1 VKNPALKVAFAYIV
15 FGALWILFSD
25 MLVNAFFP
33 DKASLSTVQTYKG
46 WAFVVSS
53 GLLFYFMIFREFR
66 GKAKANV
73 LLTRQKDF
81 SNSVLNSAGVYVAV
95 IDDRGT
101 IARINEKFERLF
113 SSSGGEIIGKSIY
126 DIFLNPSTA
135 SGLRS
140 AVDDI
145 RDGDGEQVFESG
157 CPVPGNTLHIR
168 WSLRFLAS
176 WKEETDYF
184 VLTGVDITKVVE
196 SERSATKRLNNIQAL
211 HEIDL
216 AVSYNVELEKMLDVF
231 LEKSISRLEVD
242 GADIYLL
249 SEDNKLRFTH
259 GMGSISGK
267 SLPVDLPLEGTVP
280 GRVVL
285 TGEPYS
291 GPLRP
296 DSGVNC
302 PRLEMIKGMK
312 ISEYHAVPL
321 QTRGKTLGVLE
332 VFSVDERERDSEWH
346 DFLIT
351 LAGQGSLAIDVAIMI
366 ESLKASNKMIKHAY
380 DQTLEGLAMAL
391 ELRDIEMEGHSRR
404 VTELSMALAR
414 EMGLSDGEL
423 ESFYRGA
430 LLHDIGKISV
440 PDEILFKKGP
450 LDESE
455 WEIMKAHTVYARKLL
470 SQIDYLVPSL
480 DIPYCHHER
489 WDGSGY
495 PQGLKG
501 EEIPLSARI
510 FAIVDVYDALTSE
523 RPYKHAWSEEE
534 ALKYLRE
541 NSGKLFDERIVDRF
555 LKIVKS

>member
-1 VKNPALKVAFAYIV
+1 
-15 FGALWILFSD
+15 
-25 MLVNAFFP
+25 
-33 DKASLSTVQTYKG
+33 
-46 WAFVVSS
+46 
-53 GLLFYFMIFREFR
+53 
-66 GKAKANV
+66 
-73 LLTRQKDF
+73 
-81 SNSVLNSAGVYVAV
+81 
-95 IDDRGT
+95 
-101 IARINEKFERLF
+101 
-113 SSSGGEIIGKSIY
+113 
-126 DIFLNPSTA
+126 
-135 SGLRS
+135 
-140 AVDDI
+140 
-145 RDGDGEQVFESG
+145 
-157 CPVPGNTLHIR
+157 
-168 WSLRFLAS
+168 
-176 WKEETDYF
+176 
-184 VLTGVDITKVVE
+184 
-196 SERSATKRLNNIQAL
+196 
-211 HEIDL
+211 
-216 AVSYNVELEKMLDVF
+216 
-231 LEKSISRLEVD
+231 
-242 GADIYLL
+242 
-249 SEDNKLRFTH
+249 
-259 GMGSISGK
+259 
-267 SLPVDLPLEGTVP
+267 
-280 GRVVL
+280 
-285 TGEPYS
+285 
-291 GPLRP
+291 
-296 DSGVNC
+296 
-302 PRLEMIKGMK
+302 MK

-351 LAGQGSLAIDVAIMI
+351 LAGQGSLAIDCYHE

>member
-1 VKNPALKVAFAYIV
+1 M
-15 FGALWILFSD
+15 WILFSD

-33 DKASLSTVQTYKG
+33 DKASLSAVQTYKG

-66 GKAKANV
+66 GKVKANV

-81 SNSVLNSAGVYVAV
+81 SNSVLDSAGVYVAV
-95 IDDRGT
+95 IDGKGT
-101 IARINEKFERLF
+101 IARINEKFEKLF
-113 SSSGGEIIGKSIY
+113 ASSGREIVGESIY
-126 DIFLNPSTA
+126 DVFLNPSTA
-135 SGLRS
+135 SVLRS
-140 AVDDI
+140 AVESI
-145 RDGDGEQVFESG
+145 RDIDSEQVFESG
-157 CPVPGNTLHIR
+157 CTVSGKTLHIR

-176 WKEETDYF
+176 WKEENDYF

-196 SERSATKRLNNIQAL
+196 SERNATKRLNDIQAL

-216 AVSYNVELEKMLDVF
+216 AVSYNIELEKMLDVF

-259 GMGSISGK
+259 GMGLLSDK
-267 SLPVDLPLEGTVP
+267 SLPIDLPLEGTVP
-280 GRVVL
+280 GKVVL
-285 TGEPYS
+285 TGESYS
-291 GPLRP
+291 GPLHP
-296 DSGVNC
+296 DPGSNC
-302 PRLEMIKGMK
+302 PRLAMIKEMK

-332 VFSVDERERDSEWH
+332 VFSVEERERDSEWH

-351 LAGQGSLAIDVAIMI
+351 LAGQGSLAIDIAIMI

-380 DQTLEGLAMAL
+380 DQTLEGLAMAMD
-391 ELRDIEMEGHSRR
+391 LRDIEMEGHSRR

-414 EMGLSDGEL
+414 EMGLNGEEL
-423 ESFYRGA
+423 ENFYRGA

-450 LDESE
+450 LDENE
-455 WEIMKAHTVYARKLL
+455 WEIMKSHTVYARKLL

-495 PQGLKG
+495 PRGLKG

-510 FAIVDVYDALTSE
+510 FTVADVYDALTSE
-523 RPYKHAWSEEE
+523 RRYKHAWPEKE

-555 LKIVKS
+555 LKIVKN